1 MMCILVYSRWDVA
14 VEASM
19 ESIDSWK
26 NLEEIIHVSDGAMVA
41 RRDLAAQIP
50 LEQQNKPVVVTPQL
64 FESMVDPIPTR
75 AEVAVFS
82 DGSAM
87 VQFPWKALAVIPP
100 NWKTMH
106 FWFYMENGQV
116 ASLLSRSRPDLPILA
131 FTSSFSVHRRFN
143 LQGGLI
149 PFYLLSF
156 FPCDVKASNLKGTF
170 LAS

>member
-1 MMCILVYSRWDVA
+1 
-14 VEASM
+14 M

-64 FESMVDPIPTR
+64 FESMADPIPTR
-75 AEVAVFS
+75 AE
-82 DGSAM
+82 
-87 VQFPWKALAVIPP
+87 IPP

-106 FWFYMENGQV
+106 FWFYMENGQM
-116 ASLLSRSRPDLPILA
+116 ASLLSCSRPDLPILA

>member
-1 MMCILVYSRWDVA
+1 MTNCVIFFFKSGYKRIFSHGSMSREDINISFLILKSCFYNSSLISLV
-14 VEASM
+14 
-19 ESIDSWK
+19 
-26 NLEEIIHVSDGAMVA
+26 LH
-41 RRDLAAQIP
+41 RDLPGFFFFFLYVFVPASHAKP
-50 LEQQNKPVVVTPQL
+50 LKFFSL
-64 FESMVDPIPTR
+64 LITR
-75 AEVAVFS
+75 QSFLEF
-82 DGSAM
+82 
-87 VQFPWKALAVIPP
+87 QIPP